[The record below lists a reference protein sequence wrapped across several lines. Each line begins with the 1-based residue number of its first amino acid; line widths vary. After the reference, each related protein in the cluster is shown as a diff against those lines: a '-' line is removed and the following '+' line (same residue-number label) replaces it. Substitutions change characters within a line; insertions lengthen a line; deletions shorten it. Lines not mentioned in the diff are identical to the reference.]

1 MFSWDKVF
9 MLLVGLGMAVTMY
22 FQKTDLKSGIDWRRV
37 LLSHNTGVWIPLIVF
52 FSYTVFA
59 EHGKL
64 GFTPRSF
71 LGGLITGLTATFS
84 VYYLSRHTAG
94 ETMIA
99 IRASASIFML
109 LIGLTLLGE
118 RPDLKQWVGFT
129 LVIIGTLLL

>member
-1 MFSWDKVF
+1 MF
-9 MLLVGLGMAVTMY
+9 LVGLGMAMAVY
-22 FQKTDLKSGIDWRRV
+22 LQKTDLKNGVDWRKV
-37 LLSHNTGVWIPLIVF
+37 LLSHNTGVWIPLMVLF
-52 FSYTVFA
+52 AYTLFL
-59 EHGKL
+59 ENSRL
-64 GFTPRSF
+64 SLSPRSF
-71 LGGLITGLTATFS
+71 IGGLITGLTASYS

-118 RPDLKQWVGFT
+118 RPDPKQWIGFV